1 VFDERA
7 LVRVLLETGVL
18 SAGAIHAG
26 LKISSA
32 ARRYQVWSVRVADG
46 GSVVVKQACTDGGR
60 IALAR
65 EAMLYQRLSTP
76 GSTIAGAIPRL
87 IRYDGDRHLLIVE
100 YVDGASL
107 AEARDA
113 DGRLAAGPAAEL
125 GRVLARLHTID
136 INDLEPAP
144 PWILDIHY
152 PDLSWYCR
160 SSEASLH
167 LRGLIQQS
175 PVIGP
180 AFEALRNTWTP
191 QALVHGDLKLYHVI
205 ARRESGP
212 GQPSQIAVI
221 DWETAH
227 ASDPA
232 WDIGAVI
239 AGYLALWLRS
249 IPLIGGVPAS
259 DVMGKAVIPLD
270 VVQCS
275 LQAFWQAYMHE
286 AALDEGTADDLL
298 LRSMSYSAARLIQ
311 NEEEHLQTASAM
323 TRRTDLIV
331 DVSQNILLA
340 PGQAARLLAGISET
354 AT

>member
-1 VFDERA
+1 VVDERA

-18 SAGAIHAG
+18 NAGAVQAG
-26 LKISSA
+26 LKISGV
-32 ARRYQVWSVRVADG
+32 ARRHQIWSVRVADG
-46 GSVVVKQACTDGGR
+46 GSVIVKQACTDGGR

-87 IRYDGDRHLLIVE
+87 IRYDVDRHLLIVE
-100 YVDGASL
+100 FVDGASL
-107 AEARDA
+107 VEARNA
-113 DGRLAAGPAAEL
+113 AGRLAAGPAAEL
-125 GRVLARLHTID
+125 GRMLARLHALD
-136 INDLEPAP
+136 ADALDCAP

-152 PDLSWYCR
+152 PDLSWYFR
-160 SSEASLH
+160 SSEASLQ

-191 QALVHGDLKLYHVI
+191 HALIHGDLKLYHVI
-205 ARRESGP
+205 ARRETGP

-227 ASDPA
+227 SSEPA

-259 DVMGKAVIPLD
+259 DLMGKAVIPLD
-270 VVQCS
+270 QVQCS
-275 LQAFWQAYMHE
+275 LQAFWQAYMDE
-286 AALDEGTADDLL
+286 AALDEGTASDVL
-298 LRSMSYSAARLIQ
+298 LRSMGYTAARLIQ

-340 PGQAARLLAGISET
+340 PGQAARLLAGISEP